1 MINTPEGLHKAA
13 RRSVHTLQQKDIHS
27 DLNLVE
33 ARVPKW
39 YLDQQYSGG
48 QKSWKILN
56 QSGNSVVPRCEGCRE
71 NKLKVCLEFSL
82 IQSL

>member
-13 RRSVHTLQQKDIHS
+13 RLSVHTLQRKDIHS
-27 DLNLVE
+27 DLKPVE

-48 QKSWKILN
+48 QEPWKILN
-56 QSGNSVVPRCEGCRE
+56 QSGNGVMPRCDGCRE
-71 NKLKVCLEFSL
+71 NKLKVCLEFSV
-82 IQSL
+82 IQNF